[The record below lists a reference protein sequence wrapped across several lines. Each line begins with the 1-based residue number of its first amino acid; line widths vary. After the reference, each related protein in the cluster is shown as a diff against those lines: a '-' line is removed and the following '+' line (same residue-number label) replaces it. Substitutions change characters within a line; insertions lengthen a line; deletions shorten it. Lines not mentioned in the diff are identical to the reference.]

1 MPLIETLLLLLILS
15 RVLGEIA
22 ERYRQPGML
31 GEIAA
36 GIVLGP
42 SVLNVA
48 HYTPEIRALADI
60 GVLLLVFL
68 AGMEMELG
76 QLWASVRGRGAWVS
90 ITGFV
95 VPLVLGLLLG
105 FGFGMD
111 LTRTVFLGLCVA
123 ITALPVS
130 ARILM
135 DLNRLQSEVGQK
147 IISASVANDVASLL
161 LLGIILDVRGAGST
175 RTLLGAIAMAL
186 TKALVFMVSV
196 LIASRLIRRLTAR
209 PHRRA
214 RRPFE
219 RLVARLK
226 GRESMFAVVFLF
238 VMAFGSFSEWLGLNF
253 VVGAFF
259 GSMLLSYALL
269 GPANYEEIRRTAS
282 NITMGFLGPIFFA
295 AVGLEFDAHSLRSW
309 GLVVAVLLVAF
320 AGKIAGGYLGGRLA
334 GMTPQEAWAL
344 GVGLNG
350 RGIMELVIANIALE
364 RGFIGPQLFS
374 ILVLMAVVTTFAT
387 PFLLKWAYQRVDAV
401 PAHAPTATEAQG

>member
-48 HYTPEIRALADI
+48 HYTPEI

-196 LIASRLIRRLTAR
+196 LIAS
-209 PHRRA
+209 
-214 RRPFE
+214 
-219 RLVARLK
+219 
-226 GRESMFAVVFLF
+226 
-238 VMAFGSFSEWLGLNF
+238 
-253 VVGAFF
+253 
-259 GSMLLSYALL
+259 
-269 GPANYEEIRRTAS
+269 
-282 NITMGFLGPIFFA
+282 
-295 AVGLEFDAHSLRSW
+295 
-309 GLVVAVLLVAF
+309 
-320 AGKIAGGYLGGRLA
+320 
-334 GMTPQEAWAL
+334 
-344 GVGLNG
+344 
-350 RGIMELVIANIALE
+350 
-364 RGFIGPQLFS
+364 
-374 ILVLMAVVTTFAT
+374 
-387 PFLLKWAYQRVDAV
+387 
-401 PAHAPTATEAQG
+401 